1 MATIRQ
7 RGDKYYV
14 IYYHKGKQHWQLA
27 GDRVNDA
34 KRIKANIE
42 KGIYEGTHQEMTNI
56 TFKAHAQ
63 EWLEMK
69 KTEVRP
75 ATFAAYV
82 SSARRPIKAFG
93 GKKLKTI
100 TPKDID
106 RLIKSL
112 NEEDISPTT
121 AARVLGTTKS
131 IFEKAVQYGYI
142 PSNPAAYAKGPKKL
156 KVDIDFLEPG
166 EIKRLLSAAEELDTT
181 WSGMDHQRDYL
192 SCRKTI
198 IMFACLTGC
207 RQSEILGLSWSNVD
221 LEAGRI
227 YIRQV
232 YLDGR
237 FFPPKSAAGRRTVD
251 IPPVL
256 VEELKTHQIRQAL
269 ELSEEGYK
277 NKANLV
283 FTTIT
288 GTPMDKRNVTR
299 RILDPALELAGL
311 RKVGFHSLRHSYVS
325 MLIAGGE
332 NVKTIQ
338 ALVGHA
344 SAGMTWDTYGHLF
357 EGAGKAAVNR
367 LQDNLFGDEA
377 NQAKEHFANGFANES
392 PKNMDKRGK
401 TGK

>member
-1 MATIRQ
+1 MATIRR
-7 RGDKYYV
+7 RGDKFYVVYYF
-14 IYYHKGKQHWQLA
+14 KGKHHWQLA
-27 GDRVNDA
+27 GDREKDA

-42 KGIYEGTHQEMTNI
+42 KGIYEGTHRQTENV

-69 KTEVRP
+69 ESEVRP

-82 SSARRPIKAFG
+82 SCAKRPIRAFG
-93 GKKLKTI
+93 GKKLKSI

-106 RLIKSL
+106 NLVKSL
-112 NEEDISPTT
+112 SEEDISPTT
-121 AARVLGTTKS
+121 AAGVLTITKS
-131 IFEKAVQYGYI
+131 ILEKAVQYGYI
-142 PSNPAAYAKGPKKL
+142 QSNPAAYAKGPRRV
-156 KVDIDFLEPG
+156 KVDVDFLEPG
-166 EIKRLLSAAEELDTT
+166 EIKRLLVAAEELDTI
-181 WSGMDHQRDYL
+181 WGSLDHHRDYL
-192 SCRKTI
+192 SCRKSI

-207 RQSEILGLSWSNVD
+207 RQSEILGLSWDNVD

-227 YIRQV
+227 FIRQV

-251 IPPVL
+251 IPPIL
-256 VEELKTHQIRQAL
+256 VEELKAHQVRQMV
-269 ELSEEGYK
+269 EQETNVY
-277 NKANLV
+277 NLV
-283 FTTIT
+283 FTTT
-288 GTPMDKRNVTR
+288 AGTPMNKTNVTR

-338 ALVGHA
+338 SLVGHA
-344 SAGMTWDTYGHLF
+344 SAKMTWDVYGHLF

-367 LQDNLFGDEA
+367 LQDNLFGGKA
-377 NQAKEHFANGFANES
+377 NQAKGYFANDFANES
-392 PKNMDKRGK
+392 PNNMEIHGK
-401 TGK
+401 PED